1 MRSDTVMLLVAV
13 VALMMCSMAVFAT
26 SSLLADQN
34 PDPYDHDCGFV
45 LSGSDGPVE
54 YTGHASCHTIHENG
68 SFHNYQFDIA
78 ATGSDDSTVNRSFL
92 LIFSPD
98 DTPSDFTCTGTTEIS
113 GQTVTEYSGFVSG
126 TECTIYVGQY
136 CSIIRFT
143 MSDGSLTLTGESI

>member
-13 VALMMCSMAVFAT
+13 GALMMCSMAVFAT

-34 PDPYDHDCGFV
+34 PDPYDHDHGFA
-45 LSGSDGPVE
+45 LSGSDGSVE
-54 YTGHASCHTIHENG
+54 YTGYASCRTIHENG
-68 SFHNYQFDIA
+68 SFHNYQFDIT

-98 DTPSDFTCTGTTEIS
+98 DTPSSFACVGNTEIS
-113 GQTVTEYSGFVSG
+113 GQAVTEYSGSVSG
-126 TECTIYVGQY
+126 AECTIYVGQY
-136 CSIIRFT
+136 CSIARFM